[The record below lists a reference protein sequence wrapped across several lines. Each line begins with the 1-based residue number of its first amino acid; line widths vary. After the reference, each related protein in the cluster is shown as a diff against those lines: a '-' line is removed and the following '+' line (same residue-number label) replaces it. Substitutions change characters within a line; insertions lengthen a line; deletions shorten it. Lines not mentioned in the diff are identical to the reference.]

1 MKLKELKGKHTVEE
15 IIKMYTKGEIYLTPK
30 QLDSLLK
37 KSRKGE

>member
-1 MKLKELKGKHTVEE
+1 MKLKELLKKHTPEE
-15 IIKMYTKGEIYLTPK
+15 ILKKYMRNEIYLTPK